1 MNDTNEVNKEKQ
13 MLLEWL
19 ISFGRNEVT
28 IYEIVGSGVYNINMW
43 WFVNRG
49 LLSENTTTD
58 IYRFALTDKGMEF
71 INEQRS

>member
-1 MNDTNEVNKEKQ
+1 
-13 MLLEWL
+13 
-19 ISFGRNEVT
+19 
-28 IYEIVGSGVYNINMW
+28 VGSGVYNINMW

-71 INEQRS
+71 INGL